1 MSLRFI
7 MGPSGSGKSHYLYEY
22 VRTESEKCPQKEFVF
37 VVPDQYT
44 MQAKRDYVR
53 QNPRRGML
61 NVDVLSF
68 NRLAYRIFDEVGQES
83 RLLLD
88 DTGKNFVLKKIA
100 GQRKEDLRVL
110 KGNISKIGYIEEVKS
125 SISEFMQYHIGSG
138 ELLSLAQNMGEA
150 QTLTYKLQ
158 DLALIY
164 ADFEKFLQEKYMT
177 GEELLDRLSGVL
189 GESARIRKTVFIFD
203 GFTGFT
209 PLQRRVVARCME
221 LCEQVLV
228 SVIGEKESRLHV
240 YEHPYQLY
248 ALSKQTVTDLLRI
261 AGEKHIEVLPPVT
274 FYQDELPR
282 TRTRSSLR
290 FLQKHLFSY
299 GSDKFEREQ
308 DEIFIYEA
316 FSPREE
322 ISFVAQEIRRLV
334 RTKGYRYREIAV
346 ITSSMEVYAREMEQ
360 TFALYEIPIFTDHKR
375 SILLNAFV
383 EYVRSLLEI
392 QEQNFSY
399 ESIFR
404 YLRTGL
410 SEFTADEVDRMENYV
425 LARGIRGYKKWNE
438 PWEIQTDQTDET
450 QLAVLE
456 ELRSRFMSRRQ
467 ELFEVLK
474 KRNKTVYEVTAALHA
489 FLLQEKLQKK
499 VREQE
504 IRFEEAGEFVMAKEY
519 AQVYRVMMDL
529 FDKFVELLGTERIS
543 IREYCELL
551 DAGLAQAK
559 IGTIPPSLDQV
570 VAGDLERTR
579 IPDVKAVFLIGMND
593 QYLSGNMSG
602 GLISDRDR
610 ELIKEAGGSLAPGA
624 KEKIYI
630 QKFYLHLTMS
640 KPSQMLYL
648 TYSKVETDGKKMRP
662 AYVIDNLLRIFPH
675 LLVCACPQHLSDTE
689 LTEKSGM
696 AYLIEDMQTAGG
708 ELSGQ
713 WKELYNWYRR
723 QPEWNQTL
731 ENIMGAVSVSK
742 PDGRLKEAVAGKL
755 YGSLLKNSVTRLEQ
769 FAVCAYAH
777 FLNYGLK
784 LSPREEYQFRALDF
798 GNMFHMA
805 LELYGKQ
812 LSARNLTWTGTEERQ
827 REEILEACI
836 GETMDAYQNSIVAE
850 KAREGYVKQRLRRM
864 LKRTVWAM
872 TRQLEKGDF
881 VPKDYERTFGKGD
894 TGEHTLF
901 RLDEEHDMLLRGK
914 IDRIDICEEDK
925 KVYVKVTDYKTGSKS
940 FDISDLYQGLQMQL
954 AAYMLVALDEEQKKH
969 PDKTVIPSGIFY
981 YRIQDPLVAGV
992 PDEKLDQELL
1002 KALRPDGM
1010 VNQNEE
1016 NLHHMDRD
1024 MTGESEVI
1032 PVKRKKDQS
1041 LSATSKV
1048 VGQEEFQLMLDY
1060 TSRKMQETGRQI
1072 VSGDIDIAP
1081 YKKGQQTGCSYCP
1094 YAGVCRFDTHLP
1106 GYEYREHAQE
1116 DRETVMEKIKEDAKT
1131 WE

>member
-1 MSLRFI
+1 MSLRFV

-22 VRTESEKCPQKEFVF
+22 VRTESEKCPQKEFIF

-53 QNPRRGML
+53 QNPRHGIL
-61 NVDVLSF
+61 NVDILSF
-68 NRLAYRIFDEVGQES
+68 NRLAYRIFDEVGQEN

-88 DTGKNFVLKKIA
+88 DAGKNFVLKKIA

-110 KGNISKIGYIEEVKS
+110 KGNVSKIGYIEEIKS
-125 SISEFMQYHIGSG
+125 SISEFMQYHIGSD
-138 ELLSLAQNMGEA
+138 ELASLAEHMQEA
-150 QTLTYKLQ
+150 QTLTCKLQ

-164 ADFEKFLQEKYMT
+164 ADFEKFLEEKYIT
-177 GEELLDRLSGVL
+177 GEELLDRLSRVL
-189 GESARIRKTVFIFD
+189 GESSRIRNTVLIFD

-209 PLQRRVVARCME
+209 PVQRQVVARCME
-221 LCEQVLV
+221 LCEQVIV
-228 SVIGEKESRLHV
+228 SVIGEKDSRLHV

-261 AGEKHIEVLPPVT
+261 AGERRIEVLPPVT

-282 TRTRSSLR
+282 TKTKDSLR
-290 FLQKHLFSY
+290 FMQKHLFTY
-299 GSDKFEREQ
+299 GSRKYEREQ
-308 DEIFIYEA
+308 DEIFVYEA

-322 ISFVAQEIRRLV
+322 ISFVAQKIRNLV

-346 ITSSMEVYAREMEQ
+346 ITSNMEVYAREMEQ
-360 TFALYEIPIFTDHKR
+360 TFALYEIPIFTDYKR
-375 SILLNAFV
+375 SILLNTFV

-392 QEQNFSY
+392 LEQNFSY

-410 SEFTADEVDRMENYV
+410 SEFSTDQVDRMENYV
-425 LARGIRGYKKWNE
+425 LARGIRGYKKWSE
-438 PWEIQTDQTDET
+438 PWEIRTDQTDET
-450 QLAVLE
+450 ELAALE
-456 ELRSRFMSRRQ
+456 DLRSRFMSRRQ
-467 ELFEVLK
+467 ELFDVLK
-474 KRNKTVYEVTAALHA
+474 KRNKTVYEVTAALHE
-489 FLLQEKLQKK
+489 FLLKEKLQKK
-499 VREQE
+499 LREQE
-504 IRFEEAGEFVMAKEY
+504 LFFEEAGEFVMAKEY

-551 DAGLAQAK
+551 DAGLSQAK

-579 IPDVKAVFLIGMND
+579 IPEVKAVFLIGMND
-593 QYLSGNMSG
+593 QYLSENISG

-610 ELIKEAGGSLAPGA
+610 ELIREAGGSLAPGA

-640 KPSQMLYL
+640 KPAQMLCL
-648 TYSKVETDGKKMRP
+648 TYSKVTSDGKKMRP
-662 AYVIDNLLRIFPH
+662 AYVIDNLLRIFPS
-675 LLVCACPQHLSDTE
+675 LSVRSCPQSLLDME
-689 LTEKSGM
+689 LTEKSAM
-696 AYLIEDMQTAGG
+696 TYLIEDMQTAGG
-708 ELSGQ
+708 ELSDQ

-723 QPEWNQTL
+723 QPKWNQTL
-731 ENIMGAVSVSK
+731 ENIIGAISVAK

-805 LELYGKQ
+805 LERYGKH
-812 LSARNLTWTGTEERQ
+812 LSARNLTWIGVDDAQ

-836 GETMDAYQNSIVAE
+836 GETLDVYQNSIVTE
-850 KAREGYVKQRLRRM
+850 KAREGYVEQRLRRM
-864 LKRTVWAM
+864 LKRTVWAL
-872 TRQLEKGDF
+872 TKQLEKGDF
-881 VPKDYERTFGKGD
+881 VPKDYECTFGRDG
-894 TGEHTLF
+894 TGEHTYF
-901 RLDEEHDMLLRGK
+901 QLDKEHDMLLRGK
-914 IDRIDICEEDK
+914 IDRIDICEEDS
-925 KVYVKVTDYKTGSKS
+925 KVYVKVTDYKTGSKN

-954 AAYMLVALDEEQKKH
+954 AAYMLVAMHREQTKH

-981 YRIQDPLVAGV
+981 YQIQDPLVAGGEDAD
-992 PDEKLDQELL
+992 PKQEIL

-1010 VNQNEE
+1010 VNQNED
-1016 NLHHMDRD
+1016 NLHHLDRD

-1041 LSATSKV
+1041 LSGTSKA

-1060 TSRKMQETGRQI
+1060 TSRKMKKTGQQI
-1072 VSGDIDIAP
+1072 ITGDIDIAP
-1081 YKKGQQTGCSYCP
+1081 YKKGQKTGCDYCP

-1106 GYEYREHAQE
+1106 GYEYRELAQE
-1116 DRETVMEKIKEDAKT
+1116 DRETVMEKIKEDAET